1 MTLNALILKYI
12 AKIAS
17 EPKSIKEQMEEE
29 DRPTVPA
36 EISEDERKFYEEM
49 LKLLEPKKKK
59 EKE

>member
-17 EPKSIKEQMEEE
+17 EPKSIKEKMEEE

-36 EISEDERKFYEEM
+36 EVSEDERKFYEDLLKM
-49 LKLLEPKKKK
+49 LKPEKKK